1 MIGSLGW
8 FASQSAPATCNAI
21 VPLLQVEMES
31 QGNFVGLSEVK
42 AATRTVMGARIA
54 PSKIT
59 TTYDARAPRWLR
71 AWTRSRRECKGVKV
85 STPGGTRTHTL
96 PLRRRMHCTAKRLES
111 LANLVSPKSC
121 LHALLHL
128 GCISEWFWPPRSYSR
143 PRCERTIA
151 RTVVGPLAAL
161 SVAPSGTGPHWSSS
175 ISWHARSRWKM
186 GGTKRK

>member
-85 STPGGTRTHTL
+85 SSPGGTRTHTL
-96 PLRRRMHCTAKRLES
+96 PL
-111 LANLVSPKSC
+111 
-121 LHALLHL
+121 
-128 GCISEWFWPPRSYSR
+128 
-143 PRCERTIA
+143 
-151 RTVVGPLAAL
+151 
-161 SVAPSGTGPHWSSS
+161 
-175 ISWHARSRWKM
+175 
-186 GGTKRK
+186 